1 MSKRFAVT
9 AFVAVLTSV
18 FPVLAQDAEVGKEY
32 QITIDSEQENQY
44 IGAYG
49 QAKIGSVFVLVPN
62 AKKAE
67 QYKVKIT
74 DIKPNQ
80 YTGNKQASCTFE
92 QIGGDRKGNCLGAP

>member
-9 AFVAVLTSV
+9 ALVAVLTSV
-18 FPVLAQDAEVGKEY
+18 FPALAQDAQVGKEY
-32 QITIDSEQENQY
+32 QITIESEQENQY

-62 AKKAE
+62 AKKD
-67 QYKVKIT
+67 QKYTVKIT

>member
-1 MSKRFAVT
+1 MSKRAVT
-9 AFVAVLTSV
+9 AIMAALTSV
-18 FPVLAQDAEVGKEY
+18 FPVMAQDAEVGKDY
-32 QITIDSEQENQY
+32 QITIQSEQDNQY
-44 IGAYG
+44 TGPYG
-49 QAKIGSVFVLVPN
+49 EAKIGSIFVLVPN

-67 QYKVKIT
+67 KYTVKIT

>member
-9 AFVAVLTSV
+9 ALMAVATV
-18 FPVLAQDAEVGKEY
+18 FPALAQDAQVGKEY
-32 QITIDSEQENQY
+32 SITIESEQDNQY
-44 IGAYG
+44 TGPYG
-49 QAKIGSVFVLVPN
+49 QAKIGSIFIMIPN

-67 QYKVKIT
+67 MYKVKIT

-92 QIGGDRKGNCLGAP
+92 QVGGDRKGDCLGAP

>member
-9 AFVAVLTSV
+9 ACMAVLTSV
-18 FPVLAQDAEVGKEY
+18 LPALAQDAQVGKEY
-32 QITIDSEQENQY
+32 QITIESEQENQY

-49 QAKIGSVFVLVPN
+49 QAKIGAVFVLVPN
-62 AKKAE
+62 AKKDE
-67 QYKVKIT
+67 KFKVKIT

>member
-9 AFVAVLTSV
+9 AFVAALTSV
-18 FPVLAQDAEVGKEY
+18 SPLLAQDAEVGKEY

-49 QAKIGSVFVLVPN
+49 EAKIGSIVVMVPN

-74 DIKPNQ
+74 DIKSNQ

>member
-1 MSKRFAVT
+1 MSKRFAV
-9 AFVAVLTSV
+9 AACVAVLTSV
-18 FPVLAQDAEVGKEY
+18 FPLLAQDAEVGKEY

-62 AKKAE
+62 AKKD
-67 QYKVKIT
+67 QKYKVKIT

-80 YTGNKQASCTFE
+80 YTGNKQASCSFE
-92 QIGGDRKGNCLGAP
+92 QVDGDRKGNCLGAP

>member
-1 MSKRFAVT
+1 MSKQFALT
-9 AFVAVLTSV
+9 AFVAALGSVL
-18 FPVLAQDAEVGKEY
+18 PALAQDAEVGKDY
-32 QITIDSEQENQY
+32 QITIESEQDNQY
-44 IGAYG
+44 TGPYG
-49 QAKIGSVFVLVPN
+49 EAKIGTIYILVPK

-92 QIGGDRKGNCLGAP
+92 QIGGDRKGDCLGAP

>member
-18 FPVLAQDAEVGKEY
+18 FPALAQDAEVGKEY
-32 QITIDSEQENQY
+32 QITIESEQDNQY
-44 IGAYG
+44 TGPYG
-49 QAKIGSVFVLVPN
+49 EAKIGSVFVLVPN
-62 AKKAE
+62 AKKA
-67 QYKVKIT
+67 QKYKVTIT